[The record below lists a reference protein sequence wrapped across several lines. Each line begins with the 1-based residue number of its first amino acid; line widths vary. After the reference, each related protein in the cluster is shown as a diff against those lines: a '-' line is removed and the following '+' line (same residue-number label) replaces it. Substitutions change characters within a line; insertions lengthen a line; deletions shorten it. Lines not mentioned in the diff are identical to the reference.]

1 MIFYKTYTFTPANF
15 FFYIF
20 RQKSAAAGRIPTN
33 FLRREVGATDAEIL
47 TSRLIDRGLR
57 PLFPKGFAGETQVV
71 ANLLAVDAV
80 NDPGL
85 AHLHNI
91 IMIFHNFFS
100 FDQDEAT
107 P

>member
-1 MIFYKTYTFTPANF
+1 MFTNVEDNFSSLSYYYKTYNF
-15 FFYIF
+15 KTDRQTFFYIS

-91 IMIFHNFFS
+91 
-100 FDQDEAT
+100 
-107 P
+107 